1 MNVLAINGSPRKSW
15 NTATLLNKALE
26 GAASAGAATEI
37 IHLYDHNY
45 KGCISCFACKLKGG
59 KSYGKCAYQDGL
71 TPILEK
77 IAAADAVFLGSPIYL
92 GNVTGEMRS
101 LMERMVF
108 QYLVY
113 DKDYSSLVEKKKAVG
128 LIYTMNIT
136 AEMVPEW
143 GYDLILST
151 TEKAIAKTFGATQS
165 LYVTDTYQFSDY
177 NNYVVT
183 SFDAAAKAK
192 RRKEVFPE
200 DCNKAFDMGVRFA
213 TKSVAELSQ

>member
-1 MNVLAINGSPRKSW
+1 
-15 NTATLLNKALE
+15 
-26 GAASAGAATEI
+26 
-37 IHLYDHNY
+37 
-45 KGCISCFACKLKGG
+45 
-59 KSYGKCAYQDGL
+59 
-71 TPILEK
+71 
-77 IAAADAVFLGSPIYL
+77 
-92 GNVTGEMRS
+92 
-101 LMERMVF
+101 MVF

-113 DKDYSSLVEKKKAVG
+113 DKDYSSLVEKEKPVG

-151 TEKAIAKTFGATQS
+151 TEKAIAKTFGATES

-177 NNYVVT
+177 DNYVVT

-200 DCNKAFDMGVRFA
+200 DCNKAFGMGVRFA
-213 TKSVAELSQ
+213 TKSVAELSRQ